1 MEPSGIKFSEAQQAI
16 GEEVWMGEEAG
27 TVQKVNEVY
36 FFFFYKISLLK
47 KKERKKKLEMARLV
61 ENVLGYKL
69 VRR

>member
-1 MEPSGIKFSEAQQAI
+1 
-16 GEEVWMGEEAG
+16 MGEEAG

-36 FFFFYKISLLK
+36 LFFFYKISLLK
-47 KKERKKKLEMARLV
+47 KKERKKKLEITRLV